1 MKKLYFLLLVLL
13 IFVSCTSNTI
23 YKKPKD
29 LIPKDTM
36 IMLLEDLFIASSTR
50 SIKNKFLQ
58 KNIEYSYLVYEKYKI
73 DSTRFQKSNFYYT
86 TNIEEYN
93 EMLKR
98 VEDNLKA
105 KRDLYVQK
113 NKEIDSISLL
123 ELKKTDFNPVLDK
136 EKQPQ

>member
-36 IMLLEDLFIASSTR
+36 VMLLEDLFIASSTR

-93 EMLKR
+93 EMLQQ
-98 VEDNLKA
+98 VHDNLKA
-105 KRDLYVQK
+105 KRGLYVQK
-113 NKEIDSISLL
+113 NKETDSISLL

>member
-36 IMLLEDLFIASSTR
+36 VMLLEDLFIASSTR

-113 NKEIDSISLL
+113 NKETDSISLL

>member
-36 IMLLEDLFIASSTR
+36 VTLLEDLFIASSTR

-93 EMLKR
+93 EMLEQ
-98 VEDNLKA
+98 VHDNLKA